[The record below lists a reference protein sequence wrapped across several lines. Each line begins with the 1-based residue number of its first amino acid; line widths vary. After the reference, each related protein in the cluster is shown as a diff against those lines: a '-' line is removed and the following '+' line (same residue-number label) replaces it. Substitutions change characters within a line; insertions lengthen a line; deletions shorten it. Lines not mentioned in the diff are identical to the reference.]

1 MEYIE
6 LSTKQYQALLKRLDE
21 INSDLRLMRFKTGQ
35 ETAFIDNYSLSK
47 LLKVSFK
54 TLQRWRRSGH
64 LPYMQLGNQ
73 VYYRADIIL
82 DSFKCDVTCLD
93 KGDFIAIASAKEE
106 VVVPEGDAEMI
117 CRRCPLYLLLTM

>member
-6 LSTKQYQALLKRLDE
+6 LSTRQYLALLKRLDE

-54 TLQRWRRSGH
+54 TLQRWRRSGR

-82 DSFKCDVTCLD
+82 DSFKCDVTCVD
-93 KGDFIAIASAKEE
+93 KGDFITASTKE
-106 VVVPEGDAEMI
+106 VVVPEENTEMI
-117 CRRCPLYLLLTM
+117 CRKCPLYLLLLM